1 MEILKNNKNTII
13 YLIFLVLFIICGYF
27 VGINHES
34 WADEAQ
40 HWLLARDCG
49 ILELINQRLKY
60 EGHPLLWYLILKVF
74 IFFKLPYEKF
84 FIIPLIFSTS
94 LYNDCIGLLHL
105 TFINATIFA
114 EFPPSEST
122 YFISLIYGNSFII

>member
-84 FIIPLIFSTS
+84 FIIPLIFSS
-94 LYNDCIGLLHL
+94 IGVYILFFKILYYNILK
-105 TFINATIFA
+105 
-114 EFPPSEST
+114 
-122 YFISLIYGNSFII
+122 YM

>member
-49 ILELINQRLKY
+49 ILELIN
-60 EGHPLLWYLILKVF
+60 
-74 IFFKLPYEKF
+74 
-84 FIIPLIFSTS
+84 
-94 LYNDCIGLLHL
+94 
-105 TFINATIFA
+105 
-114 EFPPSEST
+114 
-122 YFISLIYGNSFII
+122 

>member
-1 MEILKNNKNTII
+1 MEVLKNNKNTII
-13 YLIFLVLFIICGYF
+13 YLIFIVLFIICGYF

-84 FIIPLIFSTS
+84 FNIDEQAETKEEVLVNKIKKAHCIEFANNTNLTILS
-94 LYNDCIGLLHL
+94 LPYLKI
-105 TFINATIFA
+105 
-114 EFPPSEST
+114 
-122 YFISLIYGNSFII
+122 